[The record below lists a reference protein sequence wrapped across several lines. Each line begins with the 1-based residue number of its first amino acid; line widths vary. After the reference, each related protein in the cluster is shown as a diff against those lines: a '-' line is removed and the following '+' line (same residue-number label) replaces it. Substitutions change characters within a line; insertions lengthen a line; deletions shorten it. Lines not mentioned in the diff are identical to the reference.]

1 MGESPQPP
9 KHLSPEGV
17 DFVKKCLQ
25 HDVKRRPSADVLLS
39 HTFATVYENAE
50 EDLICY

>member
-9 KHLSPEGV
+9 NHLSPEGV

-25 HDVKRRPSADVLLS
+25 HDAKRRPTADVLLS
-39 HTFATVYENAE
+39 HTFTTVYDDANV
-50 EDLICY
+50 DLTT